1 MTEAFSVWPK
11 SSLSKQKF
19 LCRSFEMSSHGKS
32 QILLPGFLL
41 VPEIKM
47 NSLSPIIRDE
57 FEISC
62 DCLSQKIYRRISN
75 CFLREEE

>member
-1 MTEAFSVWPK
+1 MNEAFSVWPK

-19 LCRSFEMSSHGKS
+19 LCRPRSFEMSSRGKLR
-32 QILLPGFLL
+32 ILLPGFLL

-57 FEISC
+57 FKVSC
-62 DCLSQKIYRRISN
+62 DCLSQKIY
-75 CFLREEE
+75 